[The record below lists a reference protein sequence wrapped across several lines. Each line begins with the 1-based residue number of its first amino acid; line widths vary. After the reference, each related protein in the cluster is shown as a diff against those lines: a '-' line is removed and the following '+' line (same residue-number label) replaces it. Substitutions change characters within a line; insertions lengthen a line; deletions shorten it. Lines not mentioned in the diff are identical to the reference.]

1 LVNPA
6 SKVYLDCQET
16 QDRQEDRVTQGRL
29 DVTVRMVRMASQV
42 YLELLAIEARLDK
55 TAILVSKDCLAHK
68 VPRATQDRQDYLD
81 TKDLPAN
88 KETLVYPALK
98 DLEVI
103 EDRQGH
109 LEKLDCPDR
118 LARKDRKV

>member
-1 LVNPA
+1 MVNPA

-68 VPRATQDRQDYLD
+68 VQRATQDRQDYLD

>member
-1 LVNPA
+1 MVNPA

-16 QDRQEDRVTQGRL
+16 QDRQEDRVTQVRL
-29 DVTVRMVRMASQV
+29 DVMVRMVRMASQV

-55 TAILVSKDCLAHK
+55 TEILVSKDCLAHK
-68 VPRATQDRQDYLD
+68 VPRATLDHQDYLD

-88 KETLVYPALK
+88 KETLVFPVLK

-109 LEKLDCPDR
+109 WEKLDYLDR
-118 LARKDRKV
+118 LVQKDRKV